1 MSPVYYR
8 EQQMSH
14 RSTTEQL
21 HQLLSE
27 FKKEQLAAIEEGAA
41 AGDAEACFKLGALYA
56 NGRGVKQ
63 DSAQARKWLKKASA
77 KENVAA
83 RTLLAWLYLNEE
95 SLGKRDSDALE
106 LFLQAAEA
114 GDSDAQCS
122 LGDLYLEG
130 GAGIEPN
137 PAAMLHWYGIAANHN
152 HPKAQYMLGKL
163 LAEGKLVQQNDEA
176 AFQWLTL
183 AIMNQ
188 SEPAQKELAMLTSR
202 LSTEELEQYKQR
214 MMELMPLP
222 QSQSH

>member
-1 MSPVYYR
+1 
-8 EQQMSH
+8 MSH

-27 FKKEQLAAIEEGAA
+27 FKKEQLPAIEEAA
-41 AGDAEACFKLGALYA
+41 ANGDAEACFKLGALYA

-63 DSAQARKWLKKASA
+63 DSTRARKWLKKAIN
-77 KENVAA
+77 KGDTAA
-83 RTLLAWLYLNEE
+83 HTLLGWLYLNDEK
-95 SLGKRDSDALE
+95 LGQSDTDAFE
-106 LFLQAAEA
+106 LLLMGAEA

-130 GAGIEPN
+130 ASGIEPN
-137 PAAMLHWYGIAANHN
+137 TRAMLQWYNSAASQH

-163 LAEGKLVQQNDEA
+163 LAEGRVIEQNDEA

-188 SEPAQKELAMLTSR
+188 SELAQKELAMLTSR
-202 LSTEELEQYKQR
+202 LSPEDLERYKQR
-214 MMELMPLP
+214 MLEQMP
-222 QSQSH
+222 QNH

>member
-1 MSPVYYR
+1 
-8 EQQMSH
+8 MSH
-14 RSTTEQL
+14 PSTTEQL

-27 FKKEQLAAIEEGAA
+27 FKKEQLGTIEASAEE
-41 AGDAEACFKLGALYA
+41 GDAEACFKLGALYA

-63 DSAQARKWLKKASA
+63 DSAQARKWLKKAVA
-77 KENVAA
+77 QEYTAA
-83 RTLLAWLYLNEE
+83 RTLLGWLYLNDEK
-95 SLGKRDSDALE
+95 LGRHDGNAME
-106 LFLQAAEA
+106 LLLQAAEE

-137 PAAMLHWYGIAANHN
+137 PRAMLQWYTHAAHQH

-163 LAEGKLVQQNDEA
+163 MAEGKVVAQNDEA

-202 LSTEELEQYKQR
+202 LSKEALERYKQS
-214 MMELMPLP
+214 MMERMAPE
-222 QSQSH
+222 H